1 MLTAAAES
9 LRLWRPRLSG
19 FRAWAAAA
27 STGTVLLSAV
37 GCAAGRA
44 PSQPLAGATTA
55 GSSPTSAQP
64 QTIGPA
70 PGGQVTP
77 ARRTPAARSEPP
89 KPTPRGVRPP
99 GPPGA
104 TFPDGLQPIVDAWYR
119 DLAAGSCTQLVNE
132 TTQALAAPTF
142 QPRDLARLY
151 RSAGN
156 ACRGRLDV
164 AAADLQGIDVSA
176 WQDCSGQPPVLKLW
190 VEAVLAAGRGDTNA
204 GERLRHF
211 PAPAYS
217 NCPVPPGSVRPTSPT
232 PSTTADLPP
241 SPSATPRI
249 SQTPASYNAPG
260 RTYYS
265 PRVAVVRRDCCARI
279 VGQVR

>member
-1 MLTAAAES
+1 MLTTAAES
-9 LRLWRPRLSG
+9 WRPRLSG

-27 STGTVLLSAV
+27 STGMFLLSAV

-119 DLAAGSCTQLVNE
+119 DLAAGSCTQLVDE
-132 TTQALAAPTF
+132 TSQALTAPTF

-156 ACRGRLDV
+156 ACRDRLDV

-176 WQDCSGQPPVLKLW
+176 WQDCSGQPAVLKLW
-190 VEAVLAAGRGDTNA
+190 VEAVLAAGRGDTDA

-211 PAPAYS
+211 PTPAYS
-217 NCPVPPGSVRPTSPT
+217 NCPAPPGSVSPT
-232 PSTTADLPP
+232 
-241 SPSATPRI
+241 SPSATPRT

-260 RTYYS
+260 HTYYS
-265 PRVAVVRRDCCARI
+265 PRVAVVRRDCCSRL
-279 VGQVR
+279 VGQGR